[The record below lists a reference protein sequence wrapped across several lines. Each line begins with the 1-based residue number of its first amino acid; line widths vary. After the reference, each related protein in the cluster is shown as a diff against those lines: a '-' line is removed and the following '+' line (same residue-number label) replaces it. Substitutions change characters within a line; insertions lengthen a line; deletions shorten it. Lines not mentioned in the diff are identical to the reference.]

1 MPLLWMALFVGLLP
15 AMGYLALSAVC
26 GHARRSAID
35 VAGLS
40 LALGAGL
47 VGTLLLAASLAGATP
62 SRMLVAGLWAGTI
75 AAALVLGRVDRLV
88 RASWRTGPFH
98 WRDVAMAIPLAL
110 AAYLTAAVVVH
121 ALAFPIFEWDAF
133 AIWGLKAKVLFHE
146 SLRSDPG
153 YFQDRSL
160 SFSHLD
166 YPPLTSLL
174 TGGVYG
180 ALGRVDDRLGKVLL
194 PVLYIALGLTT
205 FTALRWKLDRTRAA
219 FLAALM
225 MALPPCVR
233 WAGSGNADVALTLFY
248 GVSVYFTARWAASGE
263 AADLAI
269 VVLTSAFAALTK
281 NDGLG
286 LALLNGLAV
295 VLSLPRRHWRAR
307 AGLVLLALAG
317 AGVLLAPW
325 TIWNWTVPRTHED
338 YGARLS
344 IASVF
349 QNLPRLP
356 IVIRAFAAETTA
368 VATWGALWLLLILAA
383 ALGWRAFRE
392 RHVIVVWSL
401 LAAQLAMYAAI
412 YLVTPWNVEELLA
425 VSLDRVL
432 LHATP
437 AAVLLIG
444 YHWAQMAAPRT
455 SQPAGPRRVS
465 SLTHRAAP

>member
-1 MPLLWMALFVGLLP
+1 MQFLWLGLFVGLVP
-15 AMGYLALSAVC
+15 AVGYLAVSVLYGC
-26 GHARRSAID
+26 ARRPAIE

-47 VGTLLLAASLAGATP
+47 VGTLLIAASLAGATP
-62 SRMLVAGLWAGTI
+62 SRMLVAGLWAGTL
-75 AAALVLGRVDRLV
+75 AAAVVLRRFDRLV
-88 RASWRTGPFH
+88 RLSWDVGPFH
-98 WRDVAMAIPLAL
+98 WPDVAMVIPLAV
-110 AAYLTAAVVVH
+110 AAYLIAAVVTH
-121 ALAFPIFEWDAF
+121 ALTFPLFEWDAF
-133 AIWGLKAKVLFHE
+133 AIWGLKAKVLFHA

-166 YPPLTSLL
+166 YPPLIPLL
-174 TGGVYG
+174 TSGVYG
-180 ALGRVDDRLGKVLL
+180 VLGRVDDRLGKVLL
-194 PVLYIALGLTT
+194 PVLYVALGLTT

-225 MALPPCVR
+225 LALPPCVR

-248 GVSVYFTARWAASGE
+248 GVSVYFTARWAAGGE
-263 AADLAI
+263 AADLVI
-269 VVLTSAFAALTK
+269 VALTSAFVALTK
-281 NDGLG
+281 NDGIG
-286 LALLNGLAV
+286 LALLNGMAV
-295 VLSLPRRHWRAR
+295 VLTLPRRSWRAR

-317 AGVLLAPW
+317 AAVLLGPW
-325 TIWNWTVPRTHED
+325 MIWNWHVPRTHED

-344 IASVF
+344 IATVV

-356 IVIRAFAAETTA
+356 LVLRTFGAQATVLE
-368 VATWGALWLLLILAA
+368 TWGALWLLLILAA

-401 LAAQLAMYAAI
+401 LAAHVAMYVAV
-412 YLVTPWNVEELLA
+412 YLVTPWNVEDLMA

-444 YHWAQMAAPRT
+444 YHWAELAAPRA
-455 SQPAGPRRVS
+455 SQPAGPRRAS
-465 SLTHRAAP
+465 SPTARAAT